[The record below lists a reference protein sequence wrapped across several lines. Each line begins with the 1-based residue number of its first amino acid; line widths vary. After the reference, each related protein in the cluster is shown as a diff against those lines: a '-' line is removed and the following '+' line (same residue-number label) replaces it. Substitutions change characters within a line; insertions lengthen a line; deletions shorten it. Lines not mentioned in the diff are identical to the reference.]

1 MIKTRLMHVC
11 VVVMVLLWGLVAVAQ
26 ERGQKEDRRRVFD
39 PAAMRGLRFEVASRG
54 PLEGFGKPLELLAL
68 TRAIP
73 EGQDK
78 GLGAVSR
85 IVILDG
91 NRVEFDSFSWDKVG
105 DMVEP
110 GVDTR
115 TFFSARVSVMKAA
128 KGKTAYLVIAGL
140 MPQQDIGQTAR
151 SVNRVL
157 VLSYTPE
164 TGFDEVVDA
173 KSSRPAAV
181 TVGSVKIDF

>member
-1 MIKTRLMHVC
+1 MIKTRWMKGPVF
-11 VVVMVLLWGLVAVAQ
+11 VMILLWGVAAVAQ
-26 ERGQKEDRRRVFD
+26 DRGPKEDLRRVFD
-39 PAAMRGLRFEVASRG
+39 SAALRGLRFEMASRG
-54 PLEGFGKPLELLAL
+54 PLEGFGKSLELLVL

-73 EGQDK
+73 EGQEK
-78 GLGAVSR
+78 GLGSVSR

-91 NRVEFDSFSWDKVG
+91 NRVEFDSFTWDKVG

-115 TFFSARVSVMKAA
+115 TFFSARVSPLKAA
-128 KGKTAYLVIAGL
+128 KGKSSYLVIAGL
-140 MPQQDIGQTAR
+140 MPQQDVGQPAR
-151 SVNRVL
+151 SINRVL

-164 TGFDEVVDA
+164 AGFDDVLDA
-173 KSSRPAAV
+173 KSAKPAAV